1 VVLQDAFLFNG
12 TVRAESGGQRQRVVL
27 ARAVA
32 RRPAC
37 LILDEATSHLDAVTE
52 RAVQDTLRQLDC
64 AVVMVAHR
72 LSTVRDADKI
82 VVLEQGR
89 VVETGTHEEL
99 LAASGTYARL
109 VENQILGGQETAPA

>member
-1 VVLQDAFLFNG
+1 
-12 TVRAESGGQRQRVVL
+12 
-27 ARAVA
+27 
-32 RRPAC
+32 
-37 LILDEATSHLDAVTE
+37 VTE

-109 VENQILGGQETAPA
+109 VENQILSGQETAPA